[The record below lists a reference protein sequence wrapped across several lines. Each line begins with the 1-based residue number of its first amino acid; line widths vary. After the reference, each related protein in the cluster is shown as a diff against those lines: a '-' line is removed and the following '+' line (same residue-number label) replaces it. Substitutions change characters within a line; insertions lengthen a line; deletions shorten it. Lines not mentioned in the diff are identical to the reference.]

1 MLPKQGFKAK
11 EKSQITCFEKEAN
24 FFIKKPAKTVSNG
37 GKKYQNVAKLLPNL
51 GFKAKEKLPN
61 RCFRTIWEF
70 FGVVPPGIEPGTQG
84 FSVLCSTN

>member
-37 GKKYQNVAKLLPNL
+37 GRNIKMLPKCCQNVAKTR
-51 GFKAKEKLPN
+51 F
-61 RCFRTIWEF
+61 
-70 FGVVPPGIEPGTQG
+70 QG
-84 FSVLCSTN
+84 KRKKC